1 MGLLSWIFY
10 MIVAFIFFLILLVLD
25 HKYKL
30 TKLEKIVVSIFLL
43 LFVAGMMKRFL
54 FSHTEQIFFIFVFMF
69 FIDLIYHSYFL
80 ERDFFDREEKNLLY
94 YCMLIFIGFFIN
106 QEFINRV
113 DQVFLVGEDY
123 RLITW
128 FLMFLFFYN
137 FIKSRGVLQQR
148 EDTSTISISREM
160 VLEQFVKLKD
170 RYYDVC
176 HPEEKELSNVL
187 LSIMIFENQR
197 RGKFLRRIDNLLF
210 RLNGENK
217 KLGIMQ
223 VDSKH
228 FITDQESIEIV
239 YKKLEKLYKK
249 DTNTKKKVKVEEVI
263 EKYCGE
269 DSKSVL
275 KIFDIIRKF

>member
-80 ERDFFDREEKNLLY
+80 ERDFFDREEKNVLY

-170 RYYDVC
+170 RYYDDC
-176 HPEEKELSNVL
+176 HPDEKELSNVL

-223 VDSKH
+223 VESKH

>member
-30 TKLEKIVVSIFLL
+30 TKLEKVVVSIFLL

-223 VDSKH
+223 VESKH

>member
-223 VDSKH
+223 VESKH

>member
-137 FIKSRGVLQQR
+137 FIKSRGVLQKR

-223 VDSKH
+223 VESKH

-249 DTNTKKKVKVEEVI
+249 DTKTKKKVKEEEVI

-275 KIFDIIRKF
+275 KIYDIIRKF